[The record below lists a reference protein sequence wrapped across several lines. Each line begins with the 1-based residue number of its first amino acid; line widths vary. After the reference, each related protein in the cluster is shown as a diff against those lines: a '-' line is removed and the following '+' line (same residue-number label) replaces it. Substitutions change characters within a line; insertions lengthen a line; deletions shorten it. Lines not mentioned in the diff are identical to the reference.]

1 MKYEASQNLSREEFK
16 RLFGVKRETFAQM
29 IEIMQQAAKSKR
41 KGKGGVKAKLSL
53 EDQILVTLQ
62 YWREYRPY
70 FHIANDWEVSEST
83 ICRTVKK
90 VENVLIKS
98 EKFRLAGK
106 KVIVAQEQ
114 PPALIAIDVTEVKV
128 ERPIHHQ
135 KHFYSGKK
143 KLHAI
148 KAQLVLNLTDLKI
161 ICTAYGNGKQHDFSL
176 FKASGV
182 RFHEQTQGLAD
193 KGYQGLQNLHPNS
206 LIPIKKPKNGSL
218 SKEDKQFNRQLA
230 RQRIA
235 IEHVNRRLKIF
246 KILSLP
252 YRNRRRRFGL
262 RCNLIAAI
270 YNFEVALP
278 TSKTSSP
285 QS

>member
-1 MKYEASQNLSREEFK
+1 MKYEASQNLSATEFK
-16 RLFGVKRETFAQM
+16 RLFGVRRETFAQM
-29 IEIMQQAAKSKR
+29 TELMQQAAQSK
-41 KGKGGVKAKLSL
+41 GQGGVEPKLSL

-62 YWREYRPY
+62 YWREYRTY
-70 FHIANDWEVSEST
+70 FHIASDWEVSEST
-83 ICRTVKK
+83 ICRIVKK

-98 EKFRLAGK
+98 KKFRLAGK
-106 KVIVAQEQ
+106 KSLWQEKA
-114 PPALIAIDVTEVKV
+114 PAIIAIDVTETKV
-128 ERPIHHQ
+128 ERPKYHQ

-143 KLHAI
+143 KHHAL
-148 KAQLVLNLTDLKI
+148 KAQLVVDLTNFKI
-161 ICTAYGNGKQHDFSL
+161 VCTAYGKGKQHDFSL

-182 RFHEQTQGLAD
+182 HFHAQTQGLAD
-193 KGYQGLQNLHPNS
+193 KGYQGLQKLHPNS
-206 LIPIKKPKNGSL
+206 QIPIKKPQNGSL
-218 SKEDKQFNRQLA
+218 SKEDKRFNRQLA

-270 YNFEVALP
+270 YNFEVALVA
-278 TSKTSSP
+278 SKTFSALD
-285 QS
+285 

>member
-1 MKYEASQNLSREEFK
+1 MKYETSQNLSREEFK

-29 IEIMQQAAKSKR
+29 MELMKQSAKS

-62 YWREYRPY
+62 YWREYRTY

-83 ICRTVKK
+83 ICRAVKK

-106 KVIVAQEQ
+106 KSLWQEQ
-114 PPALIAIDVTEVKV
+114 HPALIAIDVTETKV
-128 ERPIHHQ
+128 ERPKHHQ
-135 KHFYSGKK
+135 KRFYSGKK
-143 KLHAI
+143 KHHAL
-148 KAQLVLNLTDLKI
+148 KAQLVVDLTNLKI
-161 ICTAYGNGKQHDFSL
+161 ICTAYGNGHQHDFSL

-182 RFHEQTQGLAD
+182 RFHSQTQGLAD

-218 SKEDKQFNRQLA
+218 SKDDKRFNRQLA

-270 YNFEVALP
+270 YNFEVSLP
-278 TSKTSSP
+278 ASKNCSP
-285 QS
+285 LS

>member
-1 MKYEASQNLSREEFK
+1 MKYEASQNLSTTEFK

-29 IEIMQQAAKSKR
+29 TDLMQQAAQS
-41 KGKGGVKAKLSL
+41 KGKGGVKPKLSL

-62 YWREYRPY
+62 YWREYRTY

-106 KVIVAQEQ
+106 KSLWQKQ
-114 PPALIAIDVTEVKV
+114 PPALIAIDVTETKV
-128 ERPIHHQ
+128 ERPKHHQ

-143 KLHAI
+143 KHHAVNT
-148 KAQLVLNLTDLKI
+148 QFVVDLTNLKI
-161 ICTAYGNGKQHDFSL
+161 ICTAYGKGYQHDFSL

-182 RFHEQTQGLAD
+182 HFHEQTQGLVD
-193 KGYQGLQNLHPNS
+193 KGYQGLQKLHPNS

-218 SKEDKQFNRQLA
+218 SKEDKRFNRQLA

-270 YNFEVALP
+270 YNFEVSLP
-278 TSKTSSP
+278 TSKTCSP

>member
-16 RLFGVKRETFAQM
+16 RLYGVKRETFAEM
-29 IEIMQQAAKSKR
+29 AEIMQQAAKSK
-41 KGKGGVKAKLSL
+41 GKGGVKPKLSL

-62 YWREYRPY
+62 YWREYRTY
-70 FHIANDWEVSEST
+70 FHIANDWQVSEST
-83 ICRTVKK
+83 ICRTIKK

-106 KVIVAQEQ
+106 KSLWQEQ
-114 PPALIAIDVTEVKV
+114 PPALIAVDVTESKV
-128 ERPIHHQ
+128 ERPKHHQ

-143 KLHAI
+143 KHHAL
-148 KAQLVLNLTDLKI
+148 KAQLVVDLTNLKV
-161 ICTAYGNGKQHDFSL
+161 ICTAYGNGKQHDFAL

-206 LIPIKKPKNGSL
+206 LLPIKKPKNGTL

-230 RQRIA
+230 RQRIT

-246 KILSLP
+246 KILALP

-262 RCNLIAAI
+262 RCTLIAAI
-270 YNFEVALP
+270 HNFEVSLP
-278 TSKTSSP
+278 ASISSSP

>member
-1 MKYEASQNLSREEFK
+1 MKYETSQNLSREEFK
-16 RLFGVKRETFAQM
+16 RLFGVKRETFSQM
-29 IEIMQQAAKSKR
+29 MELMQQAAKS

-62 YWREYRPY
+62 YWREYRTY

-106 KVIVAQEQ
+106 KSLWQEQ
-114 PPALIAIDVTEVKV
+114 PPALIAIDVTEAKV
-128 ERPIHHQ
+128 ERPKHHQ

-143 KLHAI
+143 KHHAL
-148 KAQLVLNLTDLKI
+148 KAQLVVDLSNLKI
-161 ICTAYGNGKQHDFSL
+161 ICTAYGKGKQHDFSL
-176 FKASGV
+176 FKVSGV

-193 KGYQGLQNLHPNS
+193 KGYQGFQNLHPNS
-206 LIPIKKPKNGSL
+206 LIPIKKPKNASL
-218 SKEDKQFNRQLA
+218 SKEDRRFNRQLA

-270 YNFEVALP
+270 YNFEVSLPSSNTGSALP
-278 TSKTSSP
+278 
-285 QS
+285 

>member
-1 MKYEASQNLSREEFK
+1 MKYETSQNLSREEFK

-29 IEIMQQAAKSKR
+29 MELMQQAAKS

-62 YWREYRPY
+62 YWREYRTY
-70 FHIANDWEVSEST
+70 FQIASDCEVSEST

-106 KVIVAQEQ
+106 KSLWQEQ
-114 PPALIAIDVTEVKV
+114 PPALIAIDVTETKV
-128 ERPIHHQ
+128 ERPKHHQ

-143 KLHAI
+143 KHHAL
-148 KAQLVLNLTDLKI
+148 KAQLVLDLTNLKI
-161 ICTAYGNGKQHDFSL
+161 ICTAYGNGHQHDFSL

-182 RFHEQTQGLAD
+182 RFHAQTQGLAD

-218 SKEDKQFNRQLA
+218 SKDDKRFNRQLA

-262 RCNLIAAI
+262 RCNLIAA
-270 YNFEVALP
+270 YY
-278 TSKTSSP
+278 SKERDS
-285 QS
+285 

>member
-1 MKYEASQNLSREEFK
+1 M
-16 RLFGVKRETFAQM
+16 
-29 IEIMQQAAKSKR
+29 
-41 KGKGGVKAKLSL
+41 KAKLSL

-62 YWREYRPY
+62 YWREYRTY

-83 ICRTVKK
+83 ICRIIKK

-106 KVIVAQEQ
+106 KSLWQEKAPAIV
-114 PPALIAIDVTEVKV
+114 AIDVTETKV
-128 ERPIHHQ
+128 ERPKHRQ

-143 KLHAI
+143 KQHSL
-148 KAQLVLNLTDLKI
+148 KAQLVVDLTNFKI
-161 ICTAYGNGKQHDFSL
+161 VCTAYGKGKQHDFSL

-182 RFHEQTQGLAD
+182 HFHTQTQGLAD
-193 KGYQGLQNLHPNS
+193 KGYQGLQKLHANS
-206 LIPIKKPKNGSL
+206 QIPVKKPKNGSL
-218 SKEDKQFNRQLA
+218 SKENKHFNRQLA

-270 YNFEVALP
+270 YNFEISLP
-278 TSKTSSP
+278 ASKSSA
-285 QS
+285 SLS

>member
-1 MKYEASQNLSREEFK
+1 MKYEASQNLSTPEFK

-29 IEIMQQAAKSKR
+29 TELMQQAAQR
-41 KGKGGVKAKLSL
+41 KGKGGVKTKLSL

-62 YWREYRPY
+62 YWREYRTY

-83 ICRTVKK
+83 ICRTIKK
-90 VENVLIKS
+90 VENILIKS

-106 KVIVAQEQ
+106 KSLWQEQ
-114 PPALIAIDVTEVKV
+114 PPALIAIDVTETKV
-128 ERPIHHQ
+128 ERPKHHQ

-143 KLHAI
+143 KHHAL
-148 KAQLVLNLTDLKI
+148 KAQLVVDLTNLKI

-182 RFHEQTQGLAD
+182 HFHEQTKGLAD
-193 KGYQGLQNLHPNS
+193 KGYQGLQKLHPNS

-218 SKEDKQFNRQLA
+218 SKEDKRFNRQLA
-230 RQRIA
+230 RQRVA

-270 YNFEVALP
+270 YNFEVSLP
-278 TSKTSSP
+278 ASKTCSQ